1 MRKLRKGAAALLCV
15 LMLVG
20 LLPIT
25 ALAAVGMQNDTPT
38 FMVNDTDTV
47 IHFAGHEWYVI
58 DTGTNGVTN
67 PGSGS
72 LTLLAKSSFGTSAR
86 KTGSHAIDTSAYPAP
101 NAAPAISRHGRT
113 LQPANTLARR
123 SVR

>member
-25 ALAAVGMQNDTPT
+25 AMAAGIQNGTPT
-38 FMVNDTDTV
+38 FTVNDTTTV

-58 DTGTNGVTN
+58 GKEGGGVADKTGH
-67 PGSGS
+67 
-72 LTLLAKSSFGTSAR
+72 LTLLAKSSFGTSAFR
-86 KTGSHAIDTSAYPAP
+86 IGQSTQPADTTGWNQYFGDNWWYQGSFTQPSAY
-101 NAAPAISRHGRT
+101 NDGT
-113 LQPANTLARR
+113 
-123 SVR
+123 